1 MFRDCFFVRKNFN
14 LLLFKEYNF
23 IHISLLFIEVQMSR
37 DPIISAV
44 EQDLN
49 RWISLFFKNMSSDP
63 QLLETTGKS
72 VLEKTRIPA
81 TRDTV
86 LSFFM
91 GMAIGSVK
99 TMTDF
104 TDLNQNEIDSILD
117 VADRKIQ
124 LNMVELKELYEK
136 TDYL

>member
-1 MFRDCFFVRKNFN
+1 MDEWKLIEKSLHFQLFN
-14 LLLFKEYNF
+14 EYNF
-23 IHISLLFIEVQMSR
+23 IHISLHFIEVQMSR
-37 DPIISAV
+37 DQIIKAI

-49 RWISLFFKNMSSDP
+49 NWISGFFKNMSSDP

-99 TMTDF
+99 IMTDF

-117 VADRKIQ
+117 DANRKIQ
-124 LNMVELKELYEK
+124 LNMVELRELYEK